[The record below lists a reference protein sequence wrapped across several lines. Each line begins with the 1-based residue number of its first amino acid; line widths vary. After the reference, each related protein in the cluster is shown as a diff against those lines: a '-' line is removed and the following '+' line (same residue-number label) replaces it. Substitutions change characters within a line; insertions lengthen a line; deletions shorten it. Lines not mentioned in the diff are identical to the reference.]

1 MTKKM
6 TKAKIKCHYSCH
18 FCHFHFQNIKI
29 CFLYL
34 SLLIYVSIIIT
45 KNYFIFYSIKYY
57 SKKMYRYIYEVLLCN
72 NEIFFERSITNIV
85 NIVNNKFNH
94 HSTFIN
100 ITNSM
105 VNTKIQTPNSNINK
119 SFNRNNM
126 SCIKKIRKI
135 PYKLFFVC
143 DYKKKIGT
151 NIPKKILNEH
161 QRKKQY
167 NVISND
173 FFN

>member
-1 MTKKM
+1 MGQ
-6 TKAKIKCHYSCH
+6 KIY
-18 FCHFHFQNIKI
+18 
-29 CFLYL
+29 
-34 SLLIYVSIIIT
+34 
-45 KNYFIFYSIKYY
+45 
-57 SKKMYRYIYEVLLCN
+57 MYIYEVLLCN

-94 HSTFIN
+94 HATFIN
-100 ITNSM
+100 ITHGM
-105 VNTKIQTPNSNINK
+105 VNKKIQNPNSNISK
-119 SFNRNNM
+119 SCNRNNM

-143 DYKKKIGT
+143 DYKKKIGH
-151 NIPKKILNEH
+151 NIPKKILNEY

-167 NVISND
+167 NLISTD

>member
-1 MTKKM
+1 
-6 TKAKIKCHYSCH
+6 
-18 FCHFHFQNIKI
+18 
-29 CFLYL
+29 
-34 SLLIYVSIIIT
+34 
-45 KNYFIFYSIKYY
+45 
-57 SKKMYRYIYEVLLCN
+57 MYRYIYEVLLCN